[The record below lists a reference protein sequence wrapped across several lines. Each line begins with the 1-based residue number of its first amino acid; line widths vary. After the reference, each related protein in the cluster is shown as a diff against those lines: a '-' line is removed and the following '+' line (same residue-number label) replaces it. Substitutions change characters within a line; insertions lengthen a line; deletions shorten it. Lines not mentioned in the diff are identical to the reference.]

1 MCYTF
6 ANADINTPAAAAA
19 AAAAA
24 FAALPLLWN
33 GLVGAAAEAT
43 PADTKGLV
51 D

>member
-1 MCYTF
+1 MYYTF
-6 ANADINTPAAAAA
+6 TSTPAA

-24 FAALPLLWN
+24 FAARPLLWN

-43 PADTKGLV
+43 PAATKGLV